1 MNFRWHMA
9 VLVALGSA
17 TLLMSGCYR
26 IAAPEAAGT
35 TVRVDIVSTDT
46 SLVRARLELERAL
59 GVALV
64 HRLGWQ
70 VAPNGSAR
78 LSVSLGQES
87 IAATAGDRSGITA
100 RWRITLNGA
109 FVFENGEQRR
119 TATYSG
125 IGHSGG
131 LQDEAD
137 AIRKAAEDAAAAIVT
152 QLELGLATTP

>member
-1 MNFRWHMA
+1 MKLRWHIA

-17 TLLMSGCYR
+17 AMLMSGCYR
-26 IAAPEAAGT
+26 IAAPQAAGT
-35 TVRVDIVSTDT
+35 KVRVDIVTTDT

-64 HRLGWQ
+64 HRLGWE
-70 VAPNGSAR
+70 VAPTGAAH
-78 LSVSLGQES
+78 LSVTLGQEK
-87 IAATAGDRSGITA
+87 IDATAGDRSGITA

-109 FVFENGEQRR
+109 FVFENGDTQR

-125 IGHSGG
+125 IGHAGG
-131 LQDEAD
+131 LIDEAD

-152 QLELGLATTP
+152 QLELGTDR